1 MKMVKKSMA
10 GRTDEI
16 GAPFEYL
23 RRFQHVISSTET
35 FSGKF
40 DLQGVHDC
48 MARNVICSIKTV
60 LDLLR
65 SDKDGAELF
74 SEQVNHITR
83 MHLRQ
88 VTLTLFT

>member
-1 MKMVKKSMA
+1 MVKKSIA
-10 GRTDEI
+10 GRTEEI

-23 RRFQHVISSTET
+23 IRFQQVISSTET
-35 FSGKF
+35 FGGKF
-40 DLQGVHDC
+40 DLQVVHDC

-60 LDLLR
+60 VDLL
-65 SDKDGAELF
+65 SSAKDGAEVF